1 MNDRGIAQY
10 VAKEDWVRKKDWP
23 VNVDK
28 RNKNKKYTT
37 YREEEIAG
45 MLQVANDAEEALR
58 MPVHGWMRAGW
69 GGVVERRHLLGIRN
83 CTLLTAWIKPCPEHL
98 VRRIELVR

>member
-1 MNDRGIAQY
+1 MKDRGIAQY

-45 MLQVANDAEEALR
+45 NA
-58 MPVHGWMRAGW
+58 AGRQRRR
-69 GGVVERRHLLGIRN
+69 GG
-83 CTLLTAWIKPCPEHL
+83 P
-98 VRRIELVR
+98 